1 MFGVSNTTLDMQQD
15 QAFKTDQKGR
25 SYLVA
30 RGPNDTMFWILFFKN
45 EKKTQGSNIP
55 RYTDDDRERLVAMYE
70 KDVVKSGYTFGDLYK
85 SRIQS
90 SIVPLEEGVLKT
102 CFYRRV
108 VLVGDSWHKVTCP
121 QPIHGL

>member
-1 MFGVSNTTLDMQQD
+1 MQQD